1 MQATRHRTLAF
12 LLTVAL
18 DNEYA
23 RISFGVSHANTNQH
37 GRANGHRRQ

>member
-18 DNEYA
+18 TTA
-23 RISFGVSHANTNQH
+23 LSGPAIT
-37 GRANGHRRQ
+37 GRAEIGPVPRDFQGERE